1 MRFINGI
8 QTSLN
13 SIFVELVARRGG
25 DVMDVNAME
34 FISLN
39 AHP

>member
-8 QTSLN
+8 QTSL
-13 SIFVELVARRGG
+13 SPIFVELVARKGG
-25 DVMDVNAME
+25 DVMEVNAME
-34 FISLN
+34 FFSLN